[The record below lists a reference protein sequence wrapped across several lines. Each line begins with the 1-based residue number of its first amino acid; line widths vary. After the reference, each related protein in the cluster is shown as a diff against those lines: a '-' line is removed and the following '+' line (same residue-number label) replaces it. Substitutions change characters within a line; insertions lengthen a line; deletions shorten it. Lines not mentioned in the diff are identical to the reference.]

1 VTASSTDSN
10 SAITTTTTSCFASIA
25 HCAWEKAERAPAL
38 RVVVNRRRVGKRVTV
53 SHTMGLSLARS
64 LPLVRHLYPL
74 CWCERVNTAQEGG
87 EYIKSKKSC
96 HLYIPV
102 IAVGVLNHSQHAAL
116 AVTLTV
122 DSIISVA
129 ESSLARANHT
139 GETPSLQDDR
149 KRNCT
154 HGARVQRFGVCSCAK

>member
-1 VTASSTDSN
+1 
-10 SAITTTTTSCFASIA
+10 
-25 HCAWEKAERAPAL
+25 
-38 RVVVNRRRVGKRVTV
+38 
-53 SHTMGLSLARS
+53 M
-64 LPLVRHLYPL
+64 
-74 CWCERVNTAQEGG
+74 
-87 EYIKSKKSC
+87 YIR
-96 HLYIPV
+96 V

-149 KRNCT
+149 KRNCN
-154 HGARVQRFGVCSCAK
+154 HGARVQRFGVCSGAK